1 MMTRDQLQAL
11 IDLLQQD
18 GIVRVSDLRAAGASD
33 KDVAAARARGDLLR
47 AVRGIDVVRGVE
59 LVGDVRARVAL
70 RHAGEGAV
78 LTGLWAAK
86 QRGFRWAPD
95 TERLTVL
102 VEPERRRQSYE
113 EWVRVRRCGNL
124 RQLQVQSVR
133 GLPVAPDAQIVV
145 DASRELLA
153 LRDVRGLVLGAV
165 ADGRCTV
172 QDIRAAMG
180 RGRASGTKHA
190 RRACIDAERGA
201 TSPPEAE
208 LGDAL
213 LGCGRPFYLNCE
225 VWLDDVFIGKRDAY
239 LVGAGVGGEM
249 DSRERHEAVDL
260 LDATLE
266 RDRRFVRI
274 AGLSLEHVT
283 PTRFRSDPSAFVRR
297 MLEEAD
303 RRVALGITEPLGL
316 RLVPHGP
323 LLS

>member
-1 MMTRDQLQAL
+1 MTSDELQAL
-11 IDLLQQD
+11 IDQFQRD
-18 GIVRVSDLRAAGASD
+18 GIVRVRDLRAGGASD
-33 KDVAAARARGDLLR
+33 KDVAAARARGDLVR
-47 AVRGIDVVRGVE
+47 ALRGIDVLPGVQ

-70 RHAGEGAV
+70 RHAGDGSV

-86 QRGFRWAPD
+86 ERGFRWVPD
-95 TERLTVL
+95 TSTITVL

-124 RQLQVQSVR
+124 SQLDVQSVR

-145 DASRELLA
+145 DASRELTS

-165 ADGRCTV
+165 ADGRCSA
-172 QDIRAAMG
+172 QEIRAAMG
-180 RGRASGTKHA
+180 RGRASGTRHT

-213 LGCGRPFYLNCE
+213 LGLGRPFYLNCE
-225 VWLDDVFIGKRDAY
+225 VWIDDELLGKPDAY
-239 LVGAGVGGEM
+239 LVGTGVGGEM

-266 RDRRFVRI
+266 RDRRFVRRG
-274 AGLSLEHVT
+274 GLSLEHVT
-283 PTRFRSDPSAFVRR
+283 PTRFRASPSAFVQR
-297 MLEEAD
+297 MFDEAD
-303 RRVALGITEPLGL
+303 RRLALGLTEPAGL

-323 LLS
+323 LLC